1 MRPNAMTLKDLEN
14 FISARR
20 SAPSAKPKLIPESMQ
35 QGNPEAM
42 DNVRAVVGGLTGGE
56 RPSVMSPGANELY
69 DNSELAGILSGL
81 AGGVG
86 VGRSAVNAFLPN
98 ARSIP
103 RLLKGHSLEAVRAEP
118 ATLRRI
124 EPMSDDYF
132 DQGRDLLA
140 AQDRHGRRLMAKGE
154 ATPDIATIFND
165 MNNEGGGVLY
175 EITKPSRGWT
185 VMSHDG
191 YVAGVMS
198 ENPGAKMTPNVFNAL
213 INEHGGKLRAQAA
226 SQPLANYYRAIG
238 LAPKKDWSMSFAK
251 GGHITSPREGG
262 GLSRASEALRRAE
275 QERQAQRSVFNQ
287 PREPEWQPDHVR
299 PGGHALEAPMISPD
313 DLIGTGIPTKIA
325 MALKGAAPL
334 IGGLGVIKNKG
345 GNWLTGS
352 VEDALS
358 GLKQRAYDARNTE
371 EAVSKTNA
379 LNSFIDKQLT
389 RYVKNEMAT
398 PEDPIRALAERGV
411 LHFAPEDGA
420 NMSMRLGMAARNRQ
434 KVGEFGLAGEG
445 VSPLARQWET
455 LSDSVMSPRTV
466 GEQLMAESP
475 HNAETMPWLEK
486 LHPGSQVHAI
496 ELQRGGDPLEW
507 GHLTDE
513 LSNALNPESG
523 LPRHLLLDPKSMDRV
538 SVPQAVE
545 RVSQINAWR
554 AAQKAEADALLAN
567 NAATVL
573 HKEYPDKGFKWVE
586 LRSPET
592 GGKAVRHGNDW
603 FAVDEAGRFA
613 DETPYRSESE
623 AIKAARRRSNLL
635 ADALKY
641 EGDTMGHCV
650 GGYCDDVASGR
661 TKIYSL
667 RDAKGQPHVTVEV
680 EPSSGFDYR
689 NLPPEIRH
697 AVNTRLGRDRTQQ
710 EFVQQ
715 EFPEHYARLAAMPT
729 ARIKQIKGKQN
740 RAPNEEYLPFVQDFV
755 KSGKWSDVGDLQNSG
770 LIHRSRLN
778 DGDIETLNKLGK
790 QIPDYMTT
798 AEYQELVESM
808 GNNFAHGGTVD
819 KNNLSVQQ
827 LQAFIAKYRRA

>member
-1 MRPNAMTLKDLEN
+1 MWPNAMTLKDLEN
-14 FISARR
+14 FLSTRR
-20 SAPSAKPKLIPESMQ
+20 SAPPAKSKLIPESMQ

-345 GNWLTGS
+345 GNWLNGS
-352 VEDALS
+352 VEGALS
-358 GLKQRAYDARNTE
+358 GLKNADIIYPEGSPHIPARD
-371 EAVSKTNA
+371 A

-398 PEDPIRALAERGV
+398 PQDPIRALAERGV
-411 LHFAPEDGA
+411 LHIEPDTTVLQDLTKLRE
-420 NMSMRLGMAARNRQ
+420 SLGFSAQPPSESAAAQYWNNVADASVLPRRS
-434 KVGEFGLAGEG
+434 GEMLLKA
-445 VSPLARQWET
+445 
-455 LSDSVMSPRTV
+455 
-466 GEQLMAESP
+466 AESSAGP
-475 HNAETMPWLEK
+475 LRERIANDRRWMQNAPKDTLINTWR
-486 LHPGSQVHAI
+486 GS
-496 ELQRGGDPLEW
+496 ERDLGFS
-507 GHLTDE
+507 HLIDE
-513 LSNALNPESG
+513 LSNAMNPDSG

-545 RVSQINAWR
+545 RVAAINAWR

-586 LRSPET
+586 LRKGELPE
-592 GGKAVRHGNDW
+592 GWVQEGLAYVNPADPKAKW
-603 FAVDEAGRFA
+603 IYPEEALR
-613 DETPYRSESE
+613 
-623 AIKAARRRSNLL
+623 
-635 ADALKY
+635 DALKY

-667 RDAKGQPHVTVEV
+667 RDAKGQPHVTIEV
-680 EPSSGFDYR
+680 APPQGFAGKKSREEYEAFLR
-689 NLPPEIRH
+689 GHETPHSEEEI
-697 AVNTRLGRDRTQQ
+697 AQALQDLDKGGAWS
-710 EFVQQ
+710 
-715 EFPEHYARLAAMPT
+715 P
-729 ARIKQIKGKQN
+729 RIKQIKGKQN

-755 KSGKWSDVGDLQNSG
+755 KSGKWSDVGDLQNAG
-770 LIHRSRLN
+770 LQDLRGFADEPMARAARERLGNYATEAEWDAFAN
-778 DGDIETLNKLGK
+778 DYVDKK
-790 QIPDYMTT
+790 P
-798 AEYQELVESM
+798 
-808 GNNFAHGGTVD
+808 FAHGGTVD

-827 LQAFIAKYRRA
+827 LRAIIAQINQEHINAA